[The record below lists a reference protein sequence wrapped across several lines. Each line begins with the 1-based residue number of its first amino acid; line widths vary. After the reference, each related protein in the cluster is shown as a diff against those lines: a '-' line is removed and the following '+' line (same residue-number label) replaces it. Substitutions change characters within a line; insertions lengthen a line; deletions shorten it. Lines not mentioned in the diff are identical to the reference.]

1 MLLDRRWQDGR
12 SPRGIDECR
21 TVLIAAGIMAER
33 VLEKRVENL
42 EHRVATVEQ
51 ILPTLATKAD
61 LAELRNAT
69 KADLA
74 ELRIATKAD
83 LVELRTAMK
92 ADLAELRTETKADLQ
107 AAIAPLATKAEVRAE
122 IKAEGEQTRRHFDV
136 VAEGIRSDVRLIAEG
151 LAALQVSTDA
161 RHADVMGV
169 LIQHDRRLTRLE
181 NPPKR
186 RSPS

>member
-1 MLLDRRWQDGR
+1 
-12 SPRGIDECR
+12 
-21 TVLIAAGIMAER
+21 MAER

-83 LVELRTAMK
+83 LVELRTAMKADLAELRTETK

>member
-1 MLLDRRWQDGR
+1 MDEETYRQFPDELVMREVRIHIKAKGRKVRTRTITIATTLLDA
-12 SPRGIDECR
+12 DEY
-21 TVLIAAGIMAER
+21 
-33 VLEKRVENL
+33 
-42 EHRVATVEQ
+42 
-51 ILPTLATKAD
+51 PKAD
-61 LAELRNAT
+61 LA
-69 KADLA
+69 
-74 ELRIATKAD
+74 
-83 LVELRTAMK
+83 ELRTAMK